1 MHDLL
6 PDWTSMPEADRE
18 KRVRELILEGKSA
31 SLISRHFRY
40 CTRNSVIGFCNRRG
54 IAMAN
59 RSGWSKEAMKKG
71 REASSY
77 KAPLKPKAKPTADPK
92 PKPPKP
98 AKIKAPAFE
107 TAPLPEEE
115 LGNDVTR
122 FTLLDAS
129 DNKGCMYCNGDP
141 LTASHSFCN
150 QPRKAGTPWC
160 DHHYGIVYKAVP
172 A

>member
-59 RSGWSKEAMKKG
+59 RSGWAKEAIAKG
-71 REASSY
+71 R
-77 KAPLKPKAKPTADPK
+77 KAMAEKPKPRAKTAAKPKA
-92 PKPPKP
+92 PKPPKITP
-98 AKIKAPAFE
+98 PAFE

-115 LGNDVTR
+115 LGNDVTALVGLTRDEYRLNKHCSYGLGDPKTESFR
-122 FTLLDAS
+122 F
-129 DNKGCMYCNGDP
+129 CGDP
-141 LTASHSFCN
+141 LHAGSH
-150 QPRKAGTPWC
+150 WC
-160 DHHYGIVYKAVP
+160 ERHYHIVYPGVRP
-172 A
+172 